1 MAQRDIHGQLVAPAP
16 CPDLAPGLTRRG
28 FSMALTK
35 CFTCGINACTL
46 HSRAGG
52 FPLPAL
58 TERQLTMTKLV
69 TIPRR
74 FFDDHADRDLET
86 PEIIKATKTGYT
98 IRLDDP
104 AVPELLGDAE
114 YYAEMAGDMERY
126 MFGICMSAKATAKAI
141 RAAMA

>member
-58 TERQLTMTKLV
+58 TERQLTMTKLDRQEFD
-69 TIPRR
+69 RR
-74 FFDDHADRDLET
+74 RDALDHYAKL
-86 PEIIKATKTGYT
+86 A
-98 IRLDDP
+98 LDHC
-104 AVPELLGDAE
+104 LMYGLTSKSKWLAE
-114 YYAEMAGDMERY
+114 QR
-126 MFGICMSAKATAKAI
+126 AKGTDQ
-141 RAAMA
+141 